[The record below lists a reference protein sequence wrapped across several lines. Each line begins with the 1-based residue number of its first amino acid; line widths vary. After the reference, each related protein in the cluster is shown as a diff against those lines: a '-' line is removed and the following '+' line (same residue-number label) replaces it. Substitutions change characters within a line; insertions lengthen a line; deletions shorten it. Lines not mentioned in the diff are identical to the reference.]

1 MFRVFHRTESKSKII
16 VLYIESVSLI
26 FYDRSARKFAAKP
39 RTNPAYILLPFSPS
53 TVLTKTIS
61 WDHPLRRLRRFVST
75 DKKKERGGGER
86 RRARRE
92 KGKEVAKEGKNDEN
106 WAKGADNVIDS
117 YFYSSAYF
125 TIILS
130 STASMLRPRS
140 VSYKPD
146 ALIYGG

>member
-61 WDHPLRRLRRFVST
+61 WDHSLRRLRRFVST
-75 DKKKERGGGER
+75 DKKKREREVKEEEQEEK
-86 RRARRE
+86 RE
-92 KGKEVAKEGKNDEN
+92 KKWRKKVRTMKIGR
-106 WAKGADNVIDS
+106 KGPI
-117 YFYSSAYF
+117 
-125 TIILS
+125 
-130 STASMLRPRS
+130 M
-140 VSYKPD
+140 
-146 ALIYGG
+146 

>member
-16 VLYIESVSLI
+16 ALYIESVSLI

-61 WDHPLRRLRRFVST
+61 CDHPLRRLRRFVST
-75 DKKKERGGGER
+75 DKKKDREDERKR
-86 RRARRE
+86 KRE
-92 KGKEVAKEGKNDEN
+92 KEVAKGGKDDEN
-106 WAKGADNVIDS
+106 WTKGADNVIAS

-130 STASMLRPRS
+130 QHREHPRPS
-140 VSYKPD
+140 SIVSYKPD